1 MTNSLRLIPFL
12 FEDDTTVRILDRD
25 GQPWFLVTDFGPIT
39 GIKNPTEAVRCLGED
54 EKATITLGNS
64 EGIPGNPDRVIVS
77 ESGLYALI
85 LRSHAAMKPG
95 TKAWRFRMWV
105 TGELLPSIRKTGRYA
120 IEAPHPQSLPGEK
133 ALTWP
138 EKCRIVEMYLRMSGA
153 RAAAE
158 KALSLGFES
167 VPALDAM
174 LRQGEFKFIIDLNTN
189 GPTDVAE
196 VN

>member
-1 MTNSLRLIPFL
+1 MSHLIPFL
-12 FEDDTTVRILDRD
+12 FESDTTIRVTDYQ
-25 GQPWFLVTDFGPIT
+25 GNPWFLVVDLRHVIGF
-39 GIKNPTEAVRCLGED
+39 KNPSDAVLVLDED
-54 EKATITLGNS
+54 EKATITLGNT

-85 LRSHAAMKPG
+85 LRSNAAMKPG
-95 TKAWRFRMWV
+95 TKAHRFRKWV
-105 TGELLPSIRKTGRYA
+105 TDELLPSIRKTGRYA